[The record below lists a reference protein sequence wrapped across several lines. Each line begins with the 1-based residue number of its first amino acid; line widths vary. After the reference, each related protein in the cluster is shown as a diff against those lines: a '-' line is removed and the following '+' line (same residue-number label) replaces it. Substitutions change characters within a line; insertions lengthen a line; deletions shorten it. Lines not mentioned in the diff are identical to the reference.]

1 MLQEFLT
8 RFTGRKRSSDE
19 AKKRLQFSLVY
30 DKLEVNDTTLTDLQT
45 DIVNVISKYF
55 EIDKDAL
62 ELKVK
67 NDNQVSALVFN
78 TPILVITSYSIH
90 YTKLYERP
98 GSPVC
103 QAEAAIRPN
112 IFSAFLRP
120 TALPVPGCTRG

>member
-1 MLQEFLT
+1 MLQEFLR
-8 RFTGRKRSSDE
+8 RFTGQKRSSDE

-30 DKLEVNDTTLTDLQT
+30 DKLEVNDTILTDLQT

-78 TPILVITSYSIH
+78 TPILQV
-90 YTKLYERP
+90 KRK
-98 GSPVC
+98 
-103 QAEAAIRPN
+103 QA
-112 IFSAFLRP
+112 
-120 TALPVPGCTRG
+120 